1 MNLFDEEIK
10 NFAETEN
17 TRTLKKVTIQN
28 YRNIEYKEFAL
39 NGKSLLLKGKN
50 GLGKTNVLEA
60 IFWALS
66 GVLFN
71 GVSLTDKQEIKPI
84 NSENDA
90 ITSVK
95 LEYQYNSFT
104 FERRVEQKWSKDGLT
119 YKGTETTLLVNGAAS
134 KDQDSAINTLLNFL
148 GMETIQNRFSK
159 TPVLSKTSIFELIYN
174 ASSLRTLDYKE
185 IRAMITDMV
194 GEVDF
199 KEIINSNAEKYTPLV
214 KPLKEH
220 GMDLQ
225 ALKTDTRSKLFDKKV
240 GLEKQASDLESTI
253 KSFDEEGK
261 KIVNSEDIKT
271 ANDNLN
277 LLDKEIAKLESEK
290 QTPLSDLITKSDTE
304 ITEKK
309 LKIYERET
317 VLRREH
323 EQKIKTLQENPL
335 EAELKSKQ
343 ESLSTLKS
351 EGISLNETISLKN
364 NEKSRIESSVSSKK
378 NEMESLEEKRQ
389 GLIVEYKKLK
399 NPELKESYTC
409 PECNEVF
416 DIAETKEYKEKLQPK
431 IEDVSKKGKETSQR
445 IFGLKEGI
453 ETLKID
459 ISVLDSTILDLQS
472 KRNQLGKNIESLQ
485 TEILSLGSKVQQEKA
500 KLPILDLLND
510 SVIISIKDEIK
521 AIQNAKESILTN
533 DTEHKQ
539 SINVKISELRE
550 KKKPYLDTINA
561 EATARSYQKNAD
573 LKRKELALVNLEIQ
587 SQTDI
592 EILIKELEKEMYQTL
607 DGKVANVFGDN
618 VKFKLWKLNVS
629 NGEYDTRLC
638 EIYIKDIEGRFAHI
652 KNGINTGMF
661 PVRATEIIE
670 RIKAFY
676 KIPKSFVF
684 VDELGSL
691 DLEHVEMIKAFGEQV
706 FATQVGENKPI
717 ESIIF

>member
-10 NFAETEN
+10 NFAEIEN
-17 TRTLKKVTIQN
+17 TRTLRKVTIQN
-28 YRNIEYKEFAL
+28 YRNISYKEYVL

-71 GVSLTDKQEIKPI
+71 GVSLTERQEIKPI
-84 NSENDA
+84 NSEIDVV
-90 ITSVK
+90 TSVK
-95 LEYQYNSFT
+95 LEYDYNSFS
-104 FERRVEQKWSKDGLT
+104 FERRIEQKWSKDGLT

-134 KDQDSAINTLLNFL
+134 KDQDTAINSLLSFL

-159 TPVLSKTSIFELIYN
+159 IPSLSKTSIFELIYN
-174 ASSLRTLDYKE
+174 SNSLRTLDYKE
-185 IRAMITDMV
+185 IRAMVTDMV

-199 KEIINSNAEKYTPLV
+199 KEIINSNQQKYTPLV
-214 KPLKEH
+214 KPLREH

-225 ALKTDTRSKLFDKKV
+225 ALKTDTRSKLFDKKI
-240 GLEKQASDLESTI
+240 GLEKQAIDLEAAI

-261 KIVNSEDIKT
+261 KIVNSEDVKT
-271 ANDNLN
+271 ANDNLTSIE
-277 LLDKEIAKLESEK
+277 KEIAQLESEK
-290 QTPLSDLITKSDTE
+290 QTPLSDLISKADNE

-343 ESLSTLKS
+343 ESLNDLKNGRIALS
-351 EGISLNETISLKN
+351 ETISTKS
-364 NEKSRIESSVSSKK
+364 NEKSRLESSISSKRS
-378 NEMESLEEKRQ
+378 ELETLQAKRQ
-389 GLIVEYKKLK
+389 ALIAEYKKLK
-399 NPELKESYTC
+399 NPESKEMLTC
-409 PECNEVF
+409 PKCNEIF
-416 DIAETKEYKEKLQPK
+416 DLSETKEFKEKLQPK
-431 IEDVSKKGKETSQR
+431 IEEVSKNGKETTQK
-445 IFGLKEGI
+445 IVGVNEGI
-453 ETLKID
+453 DSLQVDIGVID
-459 ISVLDSTILDLQS
+459 SVISDLQS
-472 KRNQLGKNIESLQ
+472 KREQIDKNVGNLQ
-485 TEILSLGSKVQQEKA
+485 TEVLSLSSKVQQEKA

-510 SVIISIKDEIK
+510 SIIISIKDEIK
-521 AIQNAKESILTN
+521 AVQNAKESILTN

-561 EATARSYQKNAD
+561 EATARSYQRNAD
-573 LKRKELALVNLEIQ
+573 TKRKELAAVNLEIQ

-607 DGKVANVFGDN
+607 DSKVANVFGDN

-691 DLEHVEMIKAFGEQV
+691 DHEHVEMIKAFGEQV

-717 ESIIF
+717 NEIVF